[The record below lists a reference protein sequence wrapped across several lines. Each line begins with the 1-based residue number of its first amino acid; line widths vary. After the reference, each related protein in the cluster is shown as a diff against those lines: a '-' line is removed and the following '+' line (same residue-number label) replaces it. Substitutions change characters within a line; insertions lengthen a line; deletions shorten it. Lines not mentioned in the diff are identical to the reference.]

1 MLSRRLAIAGAI
13 VAFVIAYAST
23 QAYGNHYLRSIDR
36 RESHIIELNRQA
48 NAALDR
54 LEPKVRRLRPTNAK
68 AGTMV
73 ASLHGTNR
81 TLGRMERSVASLNRR
96 IRALSRAL
104 AATQA
109 SLGGVSG
116 SVGSTVTGIQ
126 SVNGGLGSTASAVDG
141 ISTDVGAT
149 RGALATFPGQ
159 LAATN
164 DRLDYINRIVGR
176 LGDAGITS
184 NIVLTIKING
194 AKVGTTTIRAT
205 ILPRETWKLP

>member
-1 MLSRRLAIAGAI
+1 MLSRRLAIAGA
-13 VAFVIAYAST
+13 VVVFVVAYAYT

-36 RESHIIELNRQA
+36 RESHIIVLNRRA
-48 NAALDR
+48 NAALDE
-54 LEPKVRRLRPTNAK
+54 LEPKVHRLRPTNAK

-73 ASLHGTNR
+73 ASLHATNR

-104 AATQA
+104 GTTQTA
-109 SLGGVSG
+109 LAGVSG
-116 SVGSTVTGIQ
+116 SVGSTVSGIQ
-126 SVNGGLGSTASAVDG
+126 SVNGGLGATASAVDG
-141 ISTDVGAT
+141 IAGDVGAT
-149 RGALATFPGQ
+149 RGVLASFPAQ

-184 NIVLTIKING
+184 NIVLTIRING
-194 AKVGTTTIRAT
+194 SKVGTATIRAT
-205 ILPRETWKLP
+205 ILPRETWRLP